1 MLTLLSGCSTLN
13 PTPPDEQRAQ
23 NGGYCL
29 RAGEQQAYDCSAP
42 ALDIRQVRD
51 PLQPD
56 SQFTDEELFSLLAE
70 VKRWLQQERLRMEG
84 QPIPPELQ
92 PEDTPPSLPETGP
105 VAETPLWPRVLE
117 SLSR

>member
-56 SQFTDEELFSLLAE
+56 SQTA
-70 VKRWLQQERLRMEG
+70 
-84 QPIPPELQ
+84 
-92 PEDTPPSLPETGP
+92 SLPMKNCSHC
-105 VAETPLWPRVLE
+105 WPR
-117 SLSR
+117 SSAGYDRNGCGWKGSRSRRNSSPKTPHRLCPKPAR